1 MGKQRS
7 ADELKEELF
16 TQTGF
21 LNRSARAYDHNNTSE
36 ALRMATTL
44 RLLFYNTNNV
54 KSKRRSIS
62 LLRQLNKE
70 NIKFFD
76 TAFPPPQNEFTT
88 IASLVVM
95 GLKRATLEPIL
106 DSVSDEMQIPFSD
119 WWEKNIIIR
128 DSNGITYTRKKI
140 VLTLANTDGGAHLD
154 PKLDDDYLQLKLN
167 KSFGWVI
174 IDTKGTM
181 QPFPTPMA
189 YATVRQITHEVLNT
203 FQKEFPDCPIYI
215 PKERTGSEIYLAAN
229 TTMDAQLI
237 NKLK

>member
-7 ADELKEELF
+7 ANELKEALF
-16 TQTGF
+16 TQIGF

-44 RLLFYNTNNV
+44 RLLFYNTN
-54 KSKRRSIS
+54 RSIS

-76 TAFPPPQNEFTT
+76 TAFPPPSNELTV

-95 GLKRATLEPIL
+95 TLIKKTLEPIL
-106 DSVSDEMQIPFSD
+106 EPVSLERLISFSD
-119 WWEKNIIIR
+119 WWENNIIIR

-154 PKLDDDYLQLKLN
+154 PKLDDDYLQLKKN
-167 KSFGWVI
+167 KSFGWDI
-174 IDTKGTM
+174 KNPDGTI
-181 QPFPTPMA
+181 QQFDTPMA
-189 YATVRQITHEVLNT
+189 YATVRQITHEALNT

-215 PKERTGSEIYLAAN
+215 PKERTESEIYMAAN
-229 TTMDAQLI
+229 ATIETQSVD
-237 NKLK
+237 K

>member
-1 MGKQRS
+1 MGNQRS

-16 TQTGF
+16 TQIGF
-21 LNRSARAYDHNNTSE
+21 LNRSAKAYDHKNTSE

-54 KSKRRSIS
+54 KGKRRNIS

-76 TAFPPPQNEFTT
+76 TAFPPPPNELTV

-95 GLKRATLEPIL
+95 TVIKKTLEPIL
-106 DSVSDEMQIPFSD
+106 EPVSQERLISFSD
-119 WWEKNIIIR
+119 WWENNIIIR

-140 VLTLANTDGGAHLD
+140 VLALSNTDGGAHLD
-154 PKLDDDYLQLKLN
+154 PELDDDYLQLKKN
-167 KSFGWVI
+167 KTFGWVI
-174 IDTKGTM
+174 INADGTT

-203 FQKEFPDCPIYI
+203 FQKEFSDCPIYI
-215 PKERTGSEIYLAAN
+215 PKERTESEIYMAAN
-229 TTMDAQLI
+229 ATIEAQLI
-237 NKLK
+237 KK